1 MKSYGP
7 YMAPLESSLTPIPQF
22 WQTTVIA
29 KNASK
34 YQLLQRKSMQNN
46 FDKFWKKWGV
56 LFLRT
61 MRSGVRISPGRYIER
76 LSLSEFAKVKPF
88 FIGAGEHGG
97 TSSAC

>member
-7 YMAPLESSLTPIPQF
+7 YMAPLESNLTPIAQI

-29 KNASK
+29 ENASK
-34 YQLLQRKSMQNN
+34 HKPFQRKSMQKKT
-46 FDKFWKKWGV
+46 DKICRKCGV

-76 LSLSEFAKVKPF
+76 FFPSGNAKSEPF
-88 FIGAGEHGG
+88 FIGAGDQQL
-97 TSSAC
+97 